1 MRLIITAVASVGLV
15 KKYEGKLKYLKE
27 LNLRCFRATETGVE
41 TSAEVLPS
49 LQLLEKLVL
58 EFNTD
63 TYFDNSYYYKQLF
76 GSLGKLKYLEELRLG
91 GVDVSETGAVTLAE
105 VLPSLQL
112 LEKLV
117 LNYLCTLTIYNN
129 SF

>member
-1 MRLIITAVASVGLV
+1 MKNLDLGRSKPVSGALACVLLSLQLLV
-15 KKYEGKLKYLKE
+15 LDLSKNVFGYYGKQLFGALGKLKYLKK

-41 TSAEVLPS
+41 TLAEVLPS

-76 GSLGKLKYLEELRLG
+76 GSPGKLNISRN
-91 GVDVSETGAVTLAE
+91 VV
-105 VLPSLQL
+105 
-112 LEKLV
+112 
-117 LNYLCTLTIYNN
+117 
-129 SF
+129 